1 MRIHIMIRMIK
12 MTKDEIKSLKTAD
25 IESLILFA
33 LYKMRDIPEYST
45 LCELAYTL
53 DRKSF
58 FKFLDYFGGMT
69 LKVPASDEFLTVV
82 NALLLYCYIELED
95 IEYSKAL
102 KMLNK
107 SEQELRDIS
116 NTYIKLCDIL
126 DKYDF
131 KRS

>member
-1 MRIHIMIRMIK
+1 

-82 NALLLYCYIELED
+82 NALL
-95 IEYSKAL
+95 
-102 KMLNK
+102 
-107 SEQELRDIS
+107 
-116 NTYIKLCDIL
+116 
-126 DKYDF
+126 
-131 KRS
+131 